1 MGVLKMHAP
10 SKISPK
16 ILANGL
22 FRLQFPAMGTRCEIL
37 YAANSMGAADIF
49 RKNALDWVHQFEAR
63 YSRFK
68 DDSLIC
74 RINYAAGRNPVE
86 TDETDTHLF
95 DLCDTLH
102 FLTEGLF
109 DPTTLPL
116 SRLWDFKAENPQI
129 PSKSAISEALSK
141 IGWKK
146 VHRENHS
153 IFLPETGMGLDFGGF
168 GKEYAVD
175 RVTELARE
183 HELEDFLIDFGG
195 DVFAAGSPPD
205 APAWRVGLEDPGKQ
219 GQAKRI
225 FSVSGMAVA
234 TSGNY
239 RRFFEQNGKRYG
251 HLIDHR
257 TGYPTS
263 NNCLSATV
271 ISRSCLEAGVL
282 STCAL
287 LDGADRGLAR
297 IDRFFGAEGCVQN
310 QNGVEWTKG
319 IYEYLHDTTN

>member
-1 MGVLKMHAP
+1 MHSS
-10 SKISPK
+10 SKIPPEV
-16 ILANGL
+16 LADGL
-22 FRLQFPAMGTRCEIL
+22 FRLQFPAMGTHCKIL
-37 YAANSMGAADIF
+37 FTANSMVAADIF
-49 RKNALDWVHQFEAR
+49 RKNALDWVHRFEAR
-63 YSRFK
+63 YSRFR

-74 RINYAAGRNPVE
+74 RINDAAGRNPVVI
-86 TDETDTHLF
+86 DEVDIHLF
-95 DLCDTLH
+95 DLCETLH

-183 HELEDFLIDFGG
+183 HGLEDFLIDFGG
-195 DVFAAGSPPD
+195 DVFAEGSPPD
-205 APAWRVGLEDPGKQ
+205 ATAWRVGLEDPGKQ

-239 RRFFEQNGKRYG
+239 RRFFEKNGKRYG

-257 TGYPTS
+257 TGFPTS

-287 LDGADRGLAR
+287 LDGTDRGLAR
-297 IDRFFGAEGCVQN
+297 IDRFFGAEGCIQN
-310 QNGVEWTKG
+310 RNGVEWTKG
-319 IYEYLHDTTN
+319 IYEYLHDTRN

>member
-1 MGVLKMHAP
+1 MHSS
-10 SKISPK
+10 SKIPPEV
-16 ILANGL
+16 LADGL
-22 FRLQFPAMGTRCEIL
+22 FRLQFPAMGTHCKIL
-37 YAANSMGAADIF
+37 FTANSMVAADIF
-49 RKNALDWVHQFEAR
+49 RKNALDWVHRFEAR
-63 YSRFK
+63 YSRFR

-74 RINYAAGRNPVE
+74 RINDAAGRNPVVI
-86 TDETDTHLF
+86 DEEDIHLF
-95 DLCDTLH
+95 DLCETLH

-183 HELEDFLIDFGG
+183 HGLEDFLIDFGG
-195 DVFAAGSPPD
+195 DVFAEGSPPD
-205 APAWRVGLEDPGKQ
+205 ATAWRVGLEDPGKQ

-239 RRFFEQNGKRYG
+239 RRFFEKNGKRYG

-257 TGYPTS
+257 TGFPTS

-287 LDGADRGLAR
+287 LDGTDRGLAR
-297 IDRFFGAEGCVQN
+297 IDRFFGAEGCIQN
-310 QNGVEWTKG
+310 RNGVEWTKG
-319 IYEYLHDTTN
+319 IYEYLHDTRN

>member
-1 MGVLKMHAP
+1 MGVLRMHSS
-10 SKISPK
+10 SKISTEV
-16 ILANGL
+16 LADGL
-22 FRLQFPAMGTRCEIL
+22 FRLQFPAMGTHCKIL
-37 YAANSMGAADIF
+37 YAANSMVAADIF
-49 RKNALDWVHQFEAR
+49 RKHALDWVHRFEAR
-63 YSRFK
+63 YSRFR

-74 RINYAAGRNPVE
+74 RINDAAGRNPVVI
-86 TDETDTHLF
+86 DEIDIHLF

-102 FLTEGLF
+102 FLTEGIF

-129 PSKSAISEALSK
+129 PSKSAISEAISK

-183 HELEDFLIDFGG
+183 HGLEDFLIDFGG
-195 DVFAAGSPPD
+195 DVFAEGSPPD
-205 APAWRVGLEDPGKQ
+205 ATAWRVGLEDPGKQ

-239 RRFFEQNGKRYG
+239 RRFFEKNGKRYG

-257 TGYPTS
+257 TGFPTS

-287 LDGADRGLAR
+287 LDGTDRGLAR
-297 IDRFFGAEGCVQN
+297 IDRFFGAEGCIQN
-310 QNGVEWTKG
+310 RNGVEWTKG
-319 IYEYLHDTTN
+319 IYEYLHEKRN

>member
-1 MGVLKMHAP
+1 MGVLRMHSS
-10 SKISPK
+10 SKIPPEV
-16 ILANGL
+16 LADGL
-22 FRLQFPAMGTRCEIL
+22 FRLQFPAMGTHCKIL
-37 YAANSMGAADIF
+37 FTANSMVAADIF
-49 RKNALDWVHQFEAR
+49 RKNALDWVHRFEAR
-63 YSRFK
+63 YSRFR

-74 RINYAAGRNPVE
+74 RINDAAGRNPVVI
-86 TDETDTHLF
+86 DEVDIHLF
-95 DLCDTLH
+95 DLCETLH

-183 HELEDFLIDFGG
+183 HGLEDFLIDFGG
-195 DVFAAGSPPD
+195 DVFAEGSPPD
-205 APAWRVGLEDPGKQ
+205 ATAWRVGLEDPGKQ

-239 RRFFEQNGKRYG
+239 RRFFEKNGKRYG

-257 TGYPTS
+257 TGFPTS

-287 LDGADRGLAR
+287 LDGTDRGLAR
-297 IDRFFGAEGCVQN
+297 IDRFFGAEGCIQN
-310 QNGVEWTKG
+310 RNGVEWTKG
-319 IYEYLHDTTN
+319 IYEYLHDTRN